1 MYNKKQYATE
11 VFFMKKL
18 RVLTLAMA
26 VLLLLLSFTSCM
38 HMNRGD
44 GSKTEQVT
52 TDEYPNHM
60 DIRLIVTSGV
70 SMDTQTKLD
79 EGEDEPII
87 GAAPLTIGYN
97 DGEVVTPILAL
108 QRLADLRG
116 ATVNIVSDTVDS
128 ITYDGV
134 TYVTGRVLSQ
144 RFGEN
149 KDKQQVQYYDIFYW
163 KWSLNGEPLESAADV
178 QLKEGDYLTLM
189 LFYDNTYT
197 DEPYILPEETEA

>member
-1 MYNKKQYATE
+1 
-11 VFFMKKL
+11 MKKL

-38 HMNRGD
+38 HMGGGD
-44 GSKTEQVT
+44 NAKTEEVT

-70 SMDTQTKLD
+70 NMSDQTKLGED
-79 EGEDEPII
+79 EDEPII

-97 DGEVVTPILAL
+97 DGEVITPILAL

-116 ATVNIVSDTVDS
+116 ATVSIVSDTVDS

-144 RFGEN
+144 RFGE

-163 KWSLNGEPLESAADV
+163 KWALNGEALESASDT
-178 QLKEGDYLTLM
+178 QLREGDYLTLT

-197 DEPYILPEETEA
+197 DDPYILPTETE

>member
-26 VLLLLLSFTSCM
+26 VLLLLLSLTSCM

-197 DEPYILPEETEA
+197 DEPFILPEETEA

>member
-1 MYNKKQYATE
+1 
-11 VFFMKKL
+11 MKKL

-44 GSKTEQVT
+44 GSKTEEVT

-70 SMDTQTKLD
+70 SMADQTKIDD
-79 EGEDEPII
+79 EDGDPVI

-116 ATVNIVSDTVDS
+116 ATVSIANGTVDS
-128 ITYDGV
+128 ITYDGT
-134 TYVTGRVLSQ
+134 TYLTGKVLSQ
-144 RFGEN
+144 RFGE
-149 KDKQQVQYYDIFYW
+149 KDKQKVQYYDIFYW
-163 KWSLNGEPLESAADV
+163 KWALNGEPIESAAEV
-178 QLKEGDYLTLM
+178 QLKDGDYLTLN

-197 DEPYILPEETEA
+197 DGYEVIPEETDEAA